1 MVQQTQVLKQ
11 INGVILRS
19 NRVKSCTAGKKQS
32 NIDFFI
38 AFGGTDALVESVE
51 ARLGTTVKTHRP
63 VRVVLFSNPRQLR
76 MRTMKIPPPMGK
88 APVIG
93 PKASRSFDKIRQT
106 VRTALQMAMEG
117 DRFTSS
123 KALSAMY
130 GAWCDEAELE
140 VEANTGE
147 QMAVHGIRGKKPVYK
162 WAPLLDGNKKGPI
175 KTDAVLKQQLE
186 SIAMIKDQ
194 MLNLS
199 ATVVNSLA
207 DSVMDEK
214 VLVGFR
220 SAKSAVIACLLQP
233 NQTQSVQGMTKGQ
246 LQMLRGRR
254 LLTGTSQQLWKRHAA
269 L

>member
-1 MVQQTQVLKQ
+1 MIGKNLALLKEGCRVVGEMQMPGFWAADFNTEAEVVQQTQVLKQ

-19 NRVKSCTAGKKQS
+19 NRVKSCSAGKKQS

-63 VRVVLFSNPRQLR
+63 VRVVLFSNPQQLR

-123 KALSAMY
+123 KALNAMY
-130 GAWCDEAELE
+130 GPGA
-140 VEANTGE
+140 TR
-147 QMAVHGIRGKKPVYK
+147 QKKS
-162 WAPLLDGNKKGPI
+162 
-175 KTDAVLKQQLE
+175 KQIQASRWRCTSSE
-186 SIAMIKDQ
+186 ER
-194 MLNLS
+194 NLCTS
-199 ATVVNSLA
+199 GHRYWMVTR
-207 DSVMDEK
+207 K
-214 VLVGFR
+214 VL
-220 SAKSAVIACLLQP
+220 
-233 NQTQSVQGMTKGQ
+233 
-246 LQMLRGRR
+246 
-254 LLTGTSQQLWKRHAA
+254 
-269 L
+269 